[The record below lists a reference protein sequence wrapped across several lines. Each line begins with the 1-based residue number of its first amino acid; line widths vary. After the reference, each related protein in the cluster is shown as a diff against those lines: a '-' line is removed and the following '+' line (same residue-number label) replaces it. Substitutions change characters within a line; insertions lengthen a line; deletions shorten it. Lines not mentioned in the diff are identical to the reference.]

1 MRQLSVRRR
10 MRRCARGLAAA
21 LALSTPTVGSAE
33 PLPVRDQNPLIRGLY
48 LPLPAPRLPAV
59 DRWSVAAALEWSNTV
74 NIERTVREQLL
85 VDEET
90 AELDLT
96 VARAMGPWRL
106 RATLPVITRGGGILD
121 GFINGWHRFFHLPQ
135 GERPSRPRNAYA
147 IDYARSGGPSVDAP
161 GGTALGDLALEGGRV
176 LTATP
181 RGELVAWFG
190 AKAPTGSRTHLTGDG
205 ALDVG
210 AWLTGE
216 VDLSNG
222 FVLAA
227 QAGASHAGGDT
238 PLPVAGLL
246 RFGTVSLGWRV
257 TPRLEAIAQFD
268 GHSAPVRDSDLRFLG
283 RAVLLT
289 LGGRYRLASGSI
301 FEAGV
306 VEDIEV
312 DHSPDVTFHFGW
324 RWPPAR

>member
-1 MRQLSVRRR
+1 MGQLSVRRR
-10 MRRCARGLAAA
+10 MWRCACGLTAA
-21 LALSTPTVGSAE
+21 LAMAAPTLGSAE

-48 LPLPAPRLPAV
+48 LPLPAPALPAV
-59 DRWSVAAALEWSNTV
+59 DGWSVAAALEWSNTV
-74 NIERTVREQLL
+74 NIERSVREQLL

-96 VARAMGPWRL
+96 LARAMGPWRL
-106 RATLPVITRGGGILD
+106 RATLPVITRGGGVLD
-121 GFINGWHRFFHLPQ
+121 GFIDVWHRFFHLPQ

-161 GGTALGDLALEGGRV
+161 DGTALGDLALEGGRV
-176 LTATP
+176 LAATP
-181 RGELVAWFG
+181 RGDWVAWFG

-205 ALDVG
+205 ALDLG
-210 AWLTGE
+210 AWLAGE
-216 VDLSNG
+216 VDLGGG
-222 FVLAA
+222 FVFAV
-227 QAGASHAGGDT
+227 QAGASHAGGAT
-238 PLPVAGLL
+238 PLPVARLL
-246 RFGTVSLGWRV
+246 RFGTVSFGWRA
-257 TPRLEAIAQFD
+257 TPRLEAIVQFD
-268 GHSAPVRDSDLRFLG
+268 GHSALVRDSDLRFLG

-306 VEDIEV
+306 IEDIEV